1 MTYEERIEVL
11 KDTAMRK
18 ARSVSNMKIE
28 LDRSELTL
36 LLTALSVISECAKID
51 GERCTAIECLRSTI
65 KEQIDDGGDIRN
77 ARD

>member
-1 MTYEERIEVL
+1 ME
-11 KDTAMRK
+11 
-18 ARSVSNMKIE
+18 IE
-28 LDRSELTL
+28 LDRLELTL